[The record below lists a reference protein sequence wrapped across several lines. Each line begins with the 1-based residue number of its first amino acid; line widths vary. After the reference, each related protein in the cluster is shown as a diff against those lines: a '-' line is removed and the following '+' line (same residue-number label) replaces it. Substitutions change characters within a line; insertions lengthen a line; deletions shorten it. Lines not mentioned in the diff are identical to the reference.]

1 MTGKGQFV
9 GYISI
14 QLCFKINRL
23 AAFGRIG
30 IPVAAAVKGRAGD
43 SANEDS
49 MLQPLI
55 EIPCD

>member
-14 QLCFKINRL
+14 QLCFKWRYQPL
-23 AAFGRIG
+23 GGF
-30 IPVAAAVKGRAGD
+30 PVAAAVKGRAGD

-49 MLQPLI
+49 MLHPLI